1 MEGYI
6 GTIGNKVAAEVKM
19 VNIFE
24 YQDYKFSYYGTS
36 RYIYTMQDDA
46 GNVLVYKTSAY
57 LAFKTGEIGECGCLV
72 EIGIRRGDKIS
83 ISGTVKDHGEYKGTK
98 QTVLQ
103 RVRVKALIERQP
115 TKQELEYKKREE
127 QLASLTDG
135 DFLWRMPY
143 RQCKE
148 HYSDC
153 EILAGSFDDGCD
165 SHGRKIAETTVEVI
179 IREGRLKNSGV
190 RGKHFY
196 GFEFRTDDG
205 GLVCYRAVS
214 EENARKQMLKDYPEG
229 GNWEC
234 AHIYTHHAKNFT
246 L

>member
-6 GTIGNKVAAEVKM
+6 ADIGSKVTAEVKM

-24 YQDYKFSYYGTS
+24 YLDYKFSYYGTS
-36 RYIYTMQDDA
+36 RYIYTMQDNE
-46 GNVLVYKTSAY
+46 GNVLVYKSGAY
-57 LAFKTGEIGECGCLV
+57 LTFKPGDKDQYGNPV
-72 EIGIRRGDKIS
+72 EIGIRRGGKIS

-127 QLASLTDG
+127 QIASLADG
-135 DFLWRMPY
+135 GFRWRMPY
-143 RQCKE
+143 KQYKE

-153 EILAGSFDDGCD
+153 EVLAGSFDDGCD

-179 IREGRLKNSGV
+179 IREGRLKNSGT
-190 RGKHFY
+190 RGEHFY
-196 GFEFRTDDG
+196 GFEFRTDNG

-214 EENARKQMLKDYPEG
+214 EENARKRLLKDYPESE
-229 GNWEC
+229 NWEC
-234 AHIYTHHAKNFT
+234 THIYTHRTREFA
-246 L
+246 

>member
-1 MEGYI
+1 MGGYI
-6 GTIGNKVAAEVKM
+6 GTIGGKVTAEVK
-19 VNIFE
+19 VINIFE
-24 YQDYKFSYYGTS
+24 YQEYKFSYYGVS
-36 RYIYTMQDDA
+36 RYIYTMQDDD

-57 LAFKTGEIGECGCLV
+57 LAFKTGEIGECGCPV
-72 EIGIRRGDKIS
+72 VIGIRRGDKIR

-115 TKQELEYKKREE
+115 TKQELEDKKREE
-127 QLASLTDG
+127 QLASLVG
-135 DFLWRMPY
+135 EDFCWRIPY
-143 RQCKE
+143 RQYKE

-165 SHGRKIAETTVEVI
+165 SHGRKIAESTVEVI

-196 GFEFRTDDG
+196 GFEFKTANG
-205 GLVCYRAVS
+205 GTVCYRAVS
-214 EENARKQMLKDYPEG
+214 EENARKQMRKDYPESES
-229 GNWEC
+229 WEFNRL
-234 AHIYTHHAKNFT
+234 YTHRGRY
-246 L
+246 

>member
-6 GTIGNKVAAEVKM
+6 GTIGSKVTAEVK
-19 VNIFE
+19 VANIFE
-24 YQDYKFSYYGTS
+24 YQDYKFSYYGAS

-57 LAFKTGEIGECGCLV
+57 LAFKTGEIGECGFPV
-72 EIGIRRGDKIS
+72 AIGIRRGDKIC

-98 QTVLQ
+98 QTALQ
-103 RVRVKALIERQP
+103 RIRVKALIERQP
-115 TKQELEYKKREE
+115 TKQELEDKKREE
-127 QLASLTDG
+127 QLASLVG
-135 DFLWRMPY
+135 EDFCWRIPY
-143 RQCKE
+143 RQYKE

-165 SHGRKIAETTVEVI
+165 SHGRRIAETTVEVI

-190 RGKHFY
+190 RGEHFY

-214 EENARKQMLKDYPEG
+214 EENARKQMRKDYPESE
-229 GNWEC
+229 NWELNRR
-234 AHIYTHHAKNFT
+234 YTHRGRW
-246 L
+246 

>member
-6 GTIGNKVAAEVKM
+6 AAIGSKVTAEVTM

-24 YQDYKFSYYGTS
+24 YQDYKFSYYGAS
-36 RYIYTMQDDA
+36 RYIYTMQDAD
-46 GNVLVYKTSAY
+46 GNILVYKSGAY
-57 LAFKTGEIGECGCLV
+57 LTYKTGEKNQYGDPV

-103 RVRVKALIERQP
+103 RVRVKALVERQP
-115 TKQELEYKKREE
+115 TKQEFNEQKYKE
-127 QLASLTDG
+127 QMASIADG
-135 DFLWRMPY
+135 DFIWRMSY
-143 RQCKE
+143 RQYKE

-153 EILAGSFDDGCD
+153 EVLAGSFDDGCD

-190 RGKHFY
+190 RGEHFY
-196 GFEFRTDDG
+196 GFEFRTDNG

-214 EENARKQMLKDYPEG
+214 ETNARKQLLKDYPESA
-229 GNWEC
+229 NWEC
-234 AHIYTHHAKNFT
+234 THIYTHRAREFA
-246 L
+246 

>member
-1 MEGYI
+1 MKGYI
-6 GTIGNKVAAEVKM
+6 GTIGSKVTTDVKM

-36 RYIYTMQDDA
+36 RYIYTMQDNE
-46 GNVLVYKTSAY
+46 GNVLVYKSGAY
-57 LAFKTGEIGECGCLV
+57 LTYKTDEKDQWGNPV
-72 EIGIRRGDKIS
+72 EIGIRRGDKIN
-83 ISGTVKDHGEYKGTK
+83 ISGTVKEHGEYKGKK

-103 RVRVKALIERQP
+103 RVRVKDLIEHPP
-115 TKQELEYKKREE
+115 TKQELEDKKREE
-127 QLASLTDG
+127 QITSITDG
-135 DFLWRMPY
+135 DFRWRMPY
-143 RQCKE
+143 KQYKE

-196 GFEFRTDDG
+196 RFEFKTDNG
-205 GLVCYRAVS
+205 GMVCYRAVS
-214 EENARKQMLKDYPEG
+214 EENARKRMLKDYPES

-234 AHIYTHHAKNFT
+234 NHIYT
-246 L
+246 

>member
-6 GTIGNKVAAEVKM
+6 ATIGSKVTAEVKM

-36 RYIYTMQDDA
+36 RYIYTMQDNE
-46 GNVLVYKTSAY
+46 GNVLVYKSGAY
-57 LAFKTGEIGECGCLV
+57 LTFKTGEKDRWGNPV
-72 EIGIRRGDKIS
+72 ETGIRRGDKII

-115 TKQELEYKKREE
+115 TKQELETMKREE

-135 DFLWRMPY
+135 DFCWRMPY
-143 RQCKE
+143 RQYKE

-153 EILAGSFDDGCD
+153 EVLAGSFNDGCD
-165 SHGRKIAETTVEVI
+165 SRGRKIAETTVEVI

-190 RGKHFY
+190 RGNHFY
-196 GFEFRTDDG
+196 GFEFRTADG

-214 EENARKQMLKDYPEG
+214 EENARKRMLKDYPES

-234 AHIYTHHAKNFT
+234 TRIYTHRTREFT
-246 L
+246 